1 MNTSLRNRS
10 EFWRFPDVP
19 GVNPLVVQSLS
30 VQSLSCSEVSVLRR
44 TEISGRAR
52 VENWDNES
60 LPICTYYFLG
70 VNDGR
75 IEGRVLIF
83 SCKNSK
89 TATH

>member
-10 EFWRFPDVP
+10 GFWRFPDGP
-19 GVNPLVVQSLS
+19 GVNPLVVQSLE
-30 VQSLSCSEVSVLRR
+30 VFEVSVLRR
-44 TEISGRAR
+44 TEISRKSR

-60 LPICTYYFLG
+60 LPIYTYYFLG

-83 SCKNSK
+83 SCKVK

>member
-1 MNTSLRNRS
+1 M
-10 EFWRFPDVP
+10 
-19 GVNPLVVQSLS
+19 
-30 VQSLSCSEVSVLRR
+30 SVLRI
-44 TEISGRAR
+44 TEISERAR
-52 VENWDNES
+52 VENWDTES

-75 IEGRVLIF
+75 IEGCVLIF